1 MTLQPWS
8 PTSNRLDNFI
18 FRVGADLV
26 GAEFFS
32 AGGEAAMTAEQDPTI
47 SYVLEMW
54 RGAFGEPPA
63 ILVDP
68 AQMLVLLEAH
78 LSHQRPDPSQESR
91 A

>member
-1 MTLQPWS
+1 
-8 PTSNRLDNFI
+8 
-18 FRVGADLV
+18 
-26 GAEFFS
+26 
-32 AGGEAAMTAEQDPTI
+32 MTAEQDPTI